1 MIQSQPSICIADTN
15 IIIDLYQGGILAHLF
30 QLPFQFAAPDVIV
43 AELQD
48 PEGAQVE
55 LMGMARLSLE
65 PRQLIE
71 VITLSR
77 QYPRISVN
85 DLQAFVLA
93 RDRKATLLTGDHA
106 LRRLA
111 RETGIPV
118 HGTLWL
124 LDEMV
129 RLDVL
134 SESEAATALKAMLDN
149 NCRLP
154 LEECETR
161 LRRWE

>member
-1 MIQSQPSICIADTN
+1 MMPSQSPTCIADIN
-15 IIIDLYQGGILAHLF
+15 VIIDMYLGGILARLF
-30 QLPFQFAAPDVIV
+30 ELPLQFAAPDVII

-48 PEGAQVE
+48 PDGAQVE
-55 LMGMARLSLE
+55 LMGMVRLSLE
-65 PRQLIE
+65 PHQLVE
-71 VITLSR
+71 VMELSR
-77 QYPRISVN
+77 QYPRVSVS

-93 RDRKATLLTGDHA
+93 RDRKAMLVTGDHA

-111 RETGIPV
+111 GEAAIPV

-129 RLDVL
+129 RLAIL
-134 SESEAATALKAMLDN
+134 AEGEAAAALQTMLDN

-154 LEECETR
+154 LEECEAR
-161 LRRWE
+161 LRRWK